1 MSKEYSSVDELVQS
15 FFSEIDQAHGEDSAS
30 KREDRIVNSSASNSS
45 ASNGSASNSSASNS
59 SASNSEDSASKRSYR
74 ERKAKDHASYRSRKN
89 EAKAALD
96 QQLDRLS
103 GTGRNRTLIQSLLE
117 AEQVLSLLEII

>member
-30 KREDRIVNSSASNSS
+30 KREDRIVNSSASNS
-45 ASNGSASNSSASNS
+45 SASNSSASNS

-103 GTGRNRTLIQSLLE
+103 GTGRNRTLIQSLWE
-117 AEQVLSLLEII
+117 AERVLSLLEII